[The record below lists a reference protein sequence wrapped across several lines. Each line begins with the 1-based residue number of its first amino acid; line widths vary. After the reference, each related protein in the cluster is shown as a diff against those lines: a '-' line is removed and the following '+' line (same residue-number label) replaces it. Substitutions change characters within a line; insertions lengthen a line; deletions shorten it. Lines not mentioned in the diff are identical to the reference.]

1 VIRNL
6 PEQYIPGRPI
16 SVSIS
21 LNPGGVSTY
30 AVEDR
35 PPTNWVVTTVSH
47 DGVFDPI
54 TRKVK
59 FGPYFDG
66 TNRFLTYTVTPP
78 TNAFGIQTFEGHA
91 DIGGVLYTIGGDTHT
106 AFTPRFHPAD
116 INTNSAITLQEVTG
130 YAYAWKR
137 GALWPIPPNPIPV
150 DYVTRAALIWRRGEA
165 YRFDPNRG
173 PAPLCWIPTF
183 ETNVLKIAALI
194 GSAERSGGNPSPG
207 GSTTLKVAVTP
218 SEGTASYAV
227 VEKLPPGW
235 IVSDI
240 SDEGEADPE
249 AGVIRWGPFFD
260 ANPRT
265 LSYGVT
271 APARV
276 ASSAPLEGFVSFDGQ
291 SQPITGKTLLVASDA
306 STQVSIQNSEIS
318 ADGSL
323 HLTVSGAP
331 GQFLTVESSKDLLHW
346 NPVGTEFLQ
355 DGSAEVTQPAATEHL
370 FYRLRIN

>member
-1 VIRNL
+1 
-6 PEQYIPGRPI
+6 
-16 SVSIS
+16 
-21 LNPGGVSTY
+21 
-30 AVEDR
+30 
-35 PPTNWVVTTVSH
+35 
-47 DGVFDPI
+47 
-54 TRKVK
+54 
-59 FGPYFDG
+59 
-66 TNRFLTYTVTPP
+66 
-78 TNAFGIQTFEGHA
+78 
-91 DIGGVLYTIGGDTHT
+91 
-106 AFTPRFHPAD
+106 
-116 INTNSAITLQEVTG
+116 
-130 YAYAWKR
+130 
-137 GALWPIPPNPIPV
+137 
-150 DYVTRAALIWRRGEA
+150 
-165 YRFDPNRG
+165 
-173 PAPLCWIPTF
+173 
-183 ETNVLKIAALI
+183 
-194 GSAERSGGNPSPG
+194 
-207 GSTTLKVAVTP
+207 
-218 SEGTASYAV
+218 
-227 VEKLPPGW
+227 
-235 IVSDI
+235 VSDI